1 LNVKEIDNALADYID
16 KLYKT
21 AERQRIV
28 IDALRYSVLSGGK
41 RVRARLAAAF
51 SEAVGGKA
59 ENALSSALAVE
70 FIQAFSL
77 IHDDL
82 PCMDDDLLR
91 RGKPSCHAVFGEANA
106 LLAGD
111 ALGCLAFEVV
121 ADDETLSEKVRLRI
135 IKTLANASG
144 TSGLIGGQVLD
155 IAFEKEVPELAEL
168 EYMYAGKTT
177 ALIKAAV
184 LCGCIA
190 GGGSPEEEALAAAY
204 AEKIG
209 LAYQIKDD
217 ILDVT
222 GDEAVLG
229 KPIGSDAAN
238 GKTTYVTIR
247 GVSESEKKCLELTN
261 EALEILTRFK
271 NPEELIGITNELLK
285 RDK

>member
-1 LNVKEIDNALADYID
+1 LKTSEIDKALADYID
-16 KLYKT
+16 KLYPAAMK
-21 AERQRIV
+21 QRVV

-41 RVRARLAAAF
+41 RVRARLAFAF
-51 SEAVGGKA
+51 AEAVGGSP
-59 ENALSSALAVE
+59 ENALSSALALE

-111 ALGCLAFEVV
+111 ALGCLAFEVI
-121 ADDETLSEKVRLRI
+121 ADDETLSAETRLRL
-135 IKTLANASG
+135 IKTLASASG

-155 IAFEKEVPELAEL
+155 IEFEKTPPDLSGL
-168 EYMYAGKTT
+168 EYMYAGKTS
-177 ALIKAAV
+177 ALLRASV

-190 GGGSPEEEALAAAY
+190 GGGTREDEINAALY

-229 KPIGSDAAN
+229 KPIGSDAEN
-238 GKTTYVTIR
+238 GKTTYVTLA
-247 GVSESEKKCLELTN
+247 GLEASEAKCRELTN
-261 EALEILTRFK
+261 EALEILGKFK
-271 NPEELIGITNELLK
+271 KTEELTAITTELLN
-285 RDK
+285 REN

>member
-1 LNVKEIDNALADYID
+1 VIISEIDEALARYID
-16 KLYKT
+16 GLYPK
-21 AERQRIV
+21 ALKQRIV

-41 RVRARLAAAF
+41 RVRARLAIGFAK
-51 SEAVGGKA
+51 AVGGNP

-70 FIQAFSL
+70 FVQAFSL

-111 ALGCLAFEVV
+111 ALGCLAFEVI
-121 ADDETLSEKVRLRI
+121 ADDEKLPPEVRLRL
-135 IKTLANASG
+135 IKTLAQSSG
-144 TSGLIGGQVLD
+144 TAGLIGGQVLD
-155 IAFEKEVPELAEL
+155 IEYEKTPPDLEGL
-168 EYMYAGKTT
+168 EYMYAGKTS
-177 ALIKAAV
+177 ALLKASV

-190 GGGSPEEEALAAAY
+190 GGGTPEDENLAALY

-222 GDEAVLG
+222 GDEKILG
-229 KPIGSDAAN
+229 KPIGSDAQN
-238 GKTTYVTIR
+238 GKTTYVTLK
-247 GVSESEKKCLELTN
+247 GLEASEKKCLELTGD
-261 EALEILTRFK
+261 ALEILKKFK
-271 NPEELIGITNELLK
+271 NPEELVVITNELLRRNK
-285 RDK
+285 

>member
-1 LNVKEIDNALADYID
+1 LKISEIEQALADYID
-16 KLYKT
+16 KLYPSAT
-21 AERQRIV
+21 RQRVV

-51 SEAVGGKA
+51 AEAVGGNAKA
-59 ENALSSALAVE
+59 ALSSALALE

-82 PCMDDDLLR
+82 PCMDNDLLR
-91 RGKPSCHAVFGEANA
+91 RGKPSCHAAFGEAVA

-111 ALGCLAFEVV
+111 ALGCLAFEVI
-121 ADDETLSEKVRLRI
+121 ADDETLSEKTRLRL

-155 IAFEKEVPELAEL
+155 IEFETTPPDIENLR
-168 EYMYAGKTT
+168 YMYAGKTG
-177 ALIKAAV
+177 ALLRASA
-184 LCGCIA
+184 LCGVIA
-190 GGGSPEEEALAAAY
+190 GGGSAADEALAANY
-204 AEKIG
+204 ADKIG

-229 KPIGSDAAN
+229 KPIGSDKNN
-238 GKTTYVTIR
+238 GKTTYVTLA
-247 GVSESEKKCLELTN
+247 GLEAAEEKCRELTE
-261 EALEILTRFK
+261 EALEILRGLPK
-271 NPEELIGITNELLK
+271 PYELTEITKELLNREK
-285 RDK
+285 

>member
-1 LNVKEIDNALADYID
+1 LNVKEIDNALAEYID
-16 KLYKT
+16 RLYENAAK
-21 AERQRIV
+21 QRIV

-51 SEAVGGKA
+51 AEAVGGKA
-59 ENALSSALAVE
+59 ENALSSALALE

-111 ALGCLAFEVV
+111 ALGCLAFEAV
-121 ADDETLSEKVRLRI
+121 ADDETLSEKKRLRI
-135 IKTLANASG
+135 IKTLANCSG

-155 IAFEKEVPELAEL
+155 IAFEKEIPELSDL

-190 GGGSPEEEALAAAY
+190 GGGTPEEEEAAAVY

-222 GDEAVLG
+222 GDETVLG

-238 GKTTYVTIR
+238 GKTTYVTIK
-247 GVSESEKKCLELTN
+247 GIEQSERKCEELTK
-261 EALEILTRFK
+261 EALEILNKFK
-271 NPEELIGITNELLK
+271 QPEELISITNELLK

>member
-1 LNVKEIDNALADYID
+1 VNVKEIDNALAAYID
-16 KLYKT
+16 KLYP
-21 AERQRIV
+21 AANRQRV
-28 IDALRYSVLSGGK
+28 VVDALRYSVLSGGK
-41 RVRARLAAAF
+41 RVRARLAIAF
-51 SEAVGGKA
+51 CEAVGGAA

-91 RGKPSCHAVFGEANA
+91 RGKPSCHAVYGEANA

-121 ADDETLSEKVRLRI
+121 ADDESLSADKRLRI
-135 IKTLANASG
+135 VKTLANASG

-155 IAFEKEVPELAEL
+155 IAFEKETPDIDGL

-190 GGGSPEEEALAAAY
+190 GGAPPDLEAAAALY

-222 GDEAVLG
+222 GDESVLG

-238 GKTTYVTIR
+238 GKTTYVTLKGIEH
-247 GVSESEKKCLELTN
+247 SERKCRELTN
-261 EALEILTRFK
+261 EALEILKKFK
-271 NPEELIGITNELLK
+271 HPEELIGITNELLK
-285 RDK
+285 RNK

>member
-1 LNVKEIDNALADYID
+1 LNTAEIDKALADYID
-16 KLYKT
+16 KLYEGAQK
-21 AERQRIV
+21 QRVV

-41 RVRARLAAAF
+41 RVRARLSAAF
-51 SEAVGGKA
+51 AEAVGGSA
-59 ENALSSALAVE
+59 QNALSSALAVE
-70 FIQAFSL
+70 FVQAFSL

-111 ALGCLAFEVV
+111 ALGCLAFEVI
-121 ADDETLSEKVRLRI
+121 ADDETLSPEIRLRL

-155 IAFEKEVPELAEL
+155 IEFEKSPPDIAGL
-168 EYMYAGKTT
+168 EYMYAGKTS
-177 ALIKAAV
+177 ALLRASV
-184 LCGCIA
+184 LCGCIS
-190 GGGSPEEEALAAAY
+190 GGGNADDEKLAALY

-222 GDEAVLG
+222 GDEKVLG
-229 KPIGSDAAN
+229 KPIGSDAEN
-238 GKTTYVTIR
+238 GKTTYVTLA
-247 GVSESEKKCLELTN
+247 GLEASEAKCLELTN
-261 EALEILTRFK
+261 EALAILDNFK
-271 NPEELIGITNELLK
+271 KSDELKAITQELLYRK
-285 RDK
+285 N

>member
-1 LNVKEIDNALADYID
+1 VNSAKIDKALADYID
-16 KLYKT
+16 RLYAG
-21 AERQRIV
+21 AERQRVV

-41 RVRARLAAAF
+41 RVRARLATAF
-51 SEAVGGKA
+51 CEAVGGKA

-91 RGKPSCHAVFGEANA
+91 RGKPSCHAVYGEANA

-121 ADDETLSEKVRLRI
+121 ADDETLPDKSRLRI
-135 IKTLANASG
+135 IKTLANCSG

-155 IAFEKEVPELAEL
+155 IAFETEVPELDEL
-168 EYMYAGKTT
+168 EYMYAGKTA

-190 GGGSPEEEALAAAY
+190 GGATPEEEAAAALY

-217 ILDVT
+217 ILDIT

-238 GKTTYVTIR
+238 GKTTYVTIK
-247 GVSESEKKCLELTN
+247 GIEESERKCEQLTN
-261 EALEILTRFK
+261 EALEILGKFK
-271 NPEELIGITNELLK
+271 NPEELILITNELLK
-285 RDK
+285 RNK